1 MITFTI
7 ITQRYI
13 KRFDGEPKRY
23 NGNKYIEQDG
33 YIYEIH
39 KDDIVKVNIHL
50 KNNGEI
56 KWINNFGTN
65 KELEDIKIKDP
76 A

>member
-1 MITFTI
+1 MKNLIVNRTY
-7 ITQRYI
+7 RS
-13 KRFDGEPKRY
+13 
-23 NGNKYIEQDG
+23 KYQDG